1 MVYVLENVLS
11 EPELAW
17 LRATLAETPFVDGKL
32 TAGDQAAQVKHNEE
46 VDIRNP
52 EAMQRLARLFMTAYG
67 RHPVFRSAALPL
79 HVATPVFARYRP
91 GMAYGDHVDE
101 TVMGMSGKRFRTDV
115 ATTLF
120 INDPDRYEGG
130 ELVIQTSFGEQRIK
144 RPAGQAVL
152 YPASS
157 LRRVTEVASGE
168 RLVAVSWI
176 QSMVRDPAQR
186 ELLHEL
192 NAVRETRMK
201 ETSNGETTRQLDRC
215 YANLMRMWVEPS

>member
-1 MVYVLENVLS
+1 MLHILENVLS
-11 EPELAW
+11 EPELQW
-17 LRATLAETPFVDGKL
+17 LRATLADMPFVDGKL
-32 TAGDQAAQVKHNEE
+32 TAGDQAARVKHNEE
-46 VDIRNP
+46 VDIRHP
-52 EAMQRLARLFMTAYG
+52 EAMQHLARLFMTAYG
-67 RHPVFRSAALPL
+67 RHPVFRSAAQPL
-79 HVATPVFARYRP
+79 HVAAPVFARYRP

-101 TVMGMSGKRFRTDV
+101 TVMGMSGKRFRADV

-130 ELVIQTSFGEQRIK
+130 ELVIRTSFGEQRIK

-157 LRRVTEVASGE
+157 LHRVTEVTSGE

-176 QSMVRDPAQR
+176 QSMVRDPAKR

-192 NAVRETRMK
+192 NAARETLMQA
-201 ETSNGETTRQLDRC
+201 SPNGETTKQIDRS
-215 YANLMRMWVEPS
+215 YANLMRMWVEPG